1 MHRALFSSERLGT
14 TLATV
19 AADRALIE
27 AVVGE
32 MHDGI
37 ERAVGFWMSQIEDA
51 LHDPRLTTLGRM
63 NAVQDI
69 VTRYAAERSGGSHG
83 YAA

>member
-1 MHRALFSSERLGT
+1 
-14 TLATV
+14 LASV
-19 AADRALIE
+19 ATDRELIE

-37 ERAVGFWMSQIEDA
+37 ERAVDFWMSQIESV
-51 LHDPRLTTLGRM
+51 LLDPYLTTLGRM
-63 NAVQDI
+63 NAVKEI
-69 VTRYAAERSGGSHG
+69 VNRYAAKRSGDHHG